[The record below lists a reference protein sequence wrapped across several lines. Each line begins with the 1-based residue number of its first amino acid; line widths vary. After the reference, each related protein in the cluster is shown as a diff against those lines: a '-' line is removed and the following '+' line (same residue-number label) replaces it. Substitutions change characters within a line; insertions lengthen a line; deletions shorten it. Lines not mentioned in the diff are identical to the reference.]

1 MRLPAE
7 LCPDFLLQRAREL
20 LLQTDLSL
28 VEYIALAGVK
38 GMAAMLSS
46 LKLTDATDRPPSS
59 IGRRGFSAA
68 LLACAGMRLVPSI
81 AAADDVASGTVV
93 IEQVQIAF
101 IGSGNLGGGTLFVGG
116 NRYPFTIGGLG
127 IGGIGISRMEA
138 TGTVYDL
145 RALSDFPGAYVQARY
160 GLAVGQLSA
169 GELWLQNT
177 RGVGLHL
184 QAKRQGL
191 ALSLGGDAVFIDFD

>member
-1 MRLPAE
+1 
-7 LCPDFLLQRAREL
+7 
-20 LLQTDLSL
+20 
-28 VEYIALAGVK
+28 
-38 GMAAMLSS
+38 MAAMMSS
-46 LKLTDATDRPPSS
+46 LRLTDTMDRPPKS
-59 IGRRGFSAA
+59 ISRRGFSVA
-68 LLACAGMRLVPSI
+68 LLACAGIRLAPSI
-81 AAADDVASGTVV
+81 AAADDVASGTLV

-116 NRYPFTIGGLG
+116 NQYPFTIGGLG

-145 RALSDFPGAYVQARY
+145 KQLGDFPGAYVQGRY
-160 GLAVGQLSA
+160 GMAVGQLSA
-169 GELWLQNT
+169 GELWLINT

-184 QAKRQGL
+184 QAKRRGL